1 VCGVGADI
9 GTGTHMSD
17 TAVGELAPIV
27 AESVNNWQVR
37 IVLSGEIDGAVA
49 PLLRAELARHL
60 AAGRRVLR
68 IDTRGLDFIDTT
80 ALGVLLEMH
89 WRCLRVGGTLLLSGV
104 RDPLRKLLA
113 ITGLDAV
120 LLVDRAE
127 TPGAGGAAP
136 RLPQQRIASLR
147 Y

>member
-1 VCGVGADI
+1 
-9 GTGTHMSD
+9 MSD

-60 AAGRRVLR
+60 AAGRRVVRLDAR
-68 IDTRGLDFIDTT
+68 RLDFIDTT

-89 WRCLRVGGTLLLSGV
+89 WRCLRAGGTLLLSGV
-104 RDPLRKLLA
+104 HDPLRRLLT

-120 LLVDRAE
+120 LLVDRADA
-127 TPGAGGAAP
+127 PGVGGTAA
-136 RLPQQRIASLR
+136 RLPHQRIASLH

>member
-1 VCGVGADI
+1 
-9 GTGTHMSD
+9 MSD
-17 TAVGELAPIV
+17 IAVGEFSPIA
-27 AESVNNWQVR
+27 AESVNNWRVR
-37 IVLSGEIDGAVA
+37 IALSGEIDGAVA

-68 IDTRGLDFIDTT
+68 VDAHGLRFIDTT

-104 RDPLRKLLA
+104 GDPLRKLLT

-120 LLVDRAE
+120 LLVDRAAA
-127 TPGAGGAAP
+127 PGAGGAAA
-136 RLPQQRIASLR
+136 RLPQQRLAALR
-147 Y
+147 H